1 MKRTATLALF
11 WSLFLSLAFVA
22 PSHAADPTGVW
33 LTQEQDAHIRMV
45 KCGKGFCGTIVWLR
59 DAKDPQTGKPVTDEK
74 NPDPAKRNKPL
85 LGTMI
90 AINFAPTADTPNK
103 WKGHFYNAD
112 DGNLYEGAI
121 SIASTAEL
129 AVEGCLLAICQTQT
143 WTRVK
148 R

>member
-1 MKRTATLALF
+1 MKLTPLTLGAC
-11 WSLFLSLAFVA
+11 LAFAA
-22 PSHAADPTGVW
+22 PALAADPTGVW
-33 LTQEQDAHIRMV
+33 LTQEQDAHIRVV

-59 DAKDPQTGKPVTDEK
+59 DAKDPQTGKPVVDEK

-90 AINFAPTADTPNK
+90 AIDFLPAADAPSK
-103 WKGHFYNAD
+103 WKGRFYNAD
-112 DGNLYEGAI
+112 DGQLYDGTLSVGGA
-121 SIASTAEL
+121 SEL
-129 AVEGCLLAICQTQT
+129 SVEGCLGPLCQTQT